1 MLSNEIIE
9 KLAQEQTLTV
19 DEIKYVLDYIT
30 QEAKKKNGITET
42 NHELYFKRPEQI
54 EISHYT
60 VCEECSKTLANL
72 CNGLKIK
79 NCIVDTQALGIPD
92 LKHYFEIIKFN
103 SADNLIFIVDLT
115 YIQFLKNTYP
125 VYIDG
130 KAINVVSPGNF
141 FSRKN
146 KNNLMW
152 NGHIT
157 CTEQNF
163 KDYISAF
170 IKSNKAIRNID
181 ENAILDFATL
191 QVSSVFGFTNVRN
204 FDDLLEDGLEKHKT
218 NS

>member
-1 MLSNEIIE
+1 MLSNEILV
-9 KLAQEQTLTV
+9 KLDQEQTLTPT
-19 DEIKYVLDYIT
+19 EIKCVLDYIM
-30 QEAKKKNGITET
+30 QEAKKKNGINET
-42 NHELYFKRPEQI
+42 NQQLYFKKTEQI

-60 VCEECSKTLANL
+60 VCEECSKSLANL

-103 SADNLIFIVDLT
+103 SAENLIFIVDLT

-130 KAINVVSPGNF
+130 KVVDVVSPGKF
-141 FSRKN
+141 FSTKN
-146 KNNLMW
+146 KNELMW
-152 NGHIT
+152 NGYLT

-163 KDYISAF
+163 KDYIGSF
-170 IKSNKAIRNID
+170 IKSNKTGRNID
-181 ENAILDFATL
+181 ENAILDFSIS
-191 QVSSVFGFTNVRN
+191 QVSSVFGFTDVKD
-204 FDDLLEDGLEKHKT
+204 FEELLEDELEKHKT

>member
-9 KLAQEQTLTV
+9 KLDQEQNLTTE
-19 DEIKYVLDYIT
+19 EIKYVLDYIM
-30 QEAKKKNGITET
+30 QEAKNRNGITET
-42 NHELYFKRPEQI
+42 NQQLYFKRPKQI

-60 VCEECSKTLANL
+60 VCEECSKEIAKL

-79 NCIVDTQALGIPD
+79 NCIVDTQALGLPD

-103 SADNLIFIVDLT
+103 SKENLIFIIDLT

-130 KAINVVSPGNF
+130 KAVDVVAPGKF
-141 FSRKN
+141 FSTKN
-146 KNNLMW
+146 KNELMW
-152 NGHIT
+152 NGYIT

-170 IKSNKAIRNID
+170 IKSNKTGRNID
-181 ENAILDFATL
+181 ENAILDFATS

-204 FDDLLEDGLEKHKT
+204 FGELFEDELEKHKT

>member
-9 KLAQEQTLTV
+9 KLNQEQNLTPE
-19 DEIKYVLDYIT
+19 EIKYVLDYIM
-30 QEAKKKNGITET
+30 QEAKNKNGITET
-42 NHELYFKRPEQI
+42 NQELYFKRPEQI
-54 EISHYT
+54 VISHYT
-60 VCEECSKTLANL
+60 VCEECSKSLANL
-72 CNGLKIK
+72 CNALKIK

-103 SADNLIFIVDLT
+103 SKDNLIFIVDLT

-125 VYIDG
+125 VHING
-130 KAINVVSPGNF
+130 KPVDVVAPGNF

-146 KNNLMW
+146 KNDLMW
-152 NGHIT
+152 NGYIT

-170 IKSNKAIRNID
+170 IKSNKTGRNID
-181 ENAILDFATL
+181 ENIILDFATL
-191 QVSSVFGFTNVRN
+191 QVSSVFGFTNVRD
-204 FDDLLEDGLEKHKT
+204 FEELLEDESEKHKT